1 MVRGYPGEGAEDEK
15 GPGAFASKDPS
26 LAPSSQHL
34 LFPPRLLK
42 RKDPG
47 LHIQTTTGPARRVS
61 GAGWERLQERETRS
75 GRVFWG
81 RPWAGC
87 PGLSEMGEGDS
98 GEGSSLEGPTPPPLN
113 GMLHRP
119 P

>member
-1 MVRGYPGEGAEDEK
+1 MVRGYPGEGGEDEK

-34 LFPPRLLK
+34 LFPPCLLK

-75 GRVFWG
+75 GRVFGADHGLAAQASLRWG
-81 RPWAGC
+81 
-87 PGLSEMGEGDS
+87 GDS
-98 GEGSSLEGPTPPPLN
+98 GEGSSLEGPTPPPSN
-113 GMLHRP
+113 GRLHRP